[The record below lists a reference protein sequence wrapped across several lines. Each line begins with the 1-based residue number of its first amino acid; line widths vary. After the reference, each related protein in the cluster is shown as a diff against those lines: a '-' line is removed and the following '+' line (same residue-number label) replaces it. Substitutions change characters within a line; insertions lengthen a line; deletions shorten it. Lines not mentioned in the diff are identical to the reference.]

1 MDTVLKIEIKSPTI
15 TIENNTISINA
26 NDRSLIS
33 FSLDKDVL
41 EKIAKQIRRE
51 VITRNYI
58 KAVSLAK

>member
-41 EKIAKQIRRE
+41 EQIAKQIRRE